1 MAAAG
6 AETVSNGGCGPDDRL
21 YLEGN
26 PLEDRPKLEKF
37 IDRFKEAGMVSTCLA
52 LFGIYQLLRQ
62 HVPNTIY
69 QPGFAV
75 AMCKTVIRRFW
86 LEVLW

>member
-37 IDRFKEAGMVSTCLA
+37 IDRFKEAGMVSTCLV
-52 LFGIYQLLRQ
+52 LFGNHQTQDSTYLKPSTNQDSKSCCHDL
-62 HVPNTIY
+62 
-69 QPGFAV
+69 
-75 AMCKTVIRRFW
+75 
-86 LEVLW
+86 